1 MSGPE
6 LHLKNSGS
14 YTRRMPISAG
24 LEPYSG
30 AWTTNEVAH
39 LLKRTLFGA
48 TRADIEHFL
57 GLGRAQAVNELLSID
72 PAPLAP
78 PLKDYDNKDI
88 AAGDPDLGIAIGQ
101 TWVDIFTQDGN
112 ANGRRTDSL
121 RAWWIGNMIDQDRTI
136 REKMTLFWQN
146 HFVTSA
152 GDVGNARFSY
162 LYNTMLRRQALGNL
176 KTLTRAV
183 TLSPAMLNYLN
194 GRYNTAGAP
203 DENFARELQEL
214 FTLGKENQPNYT
226 EEDVKTVARVLTGWR
241 VKDADNSVYFDPR
254 GHDDKNKSFSSF
266 YSGTTITGG
275 SDAASG
281 DRELDAL
288 MNMIFAKDIEV
299 SRFIVTKLYR
309 WFVYYQIDDA
319 TKTNMIEPL
328 AKLLRDGGW
337 EIKPVLSALLNSA
350 HFFDGANQGC
360 VIKSPMDYMIGFCR
374 ETHLKFPPASD
385 TATRYQF
392 YKVIA
397 WFGYLLQQF
406 PCDPPD
412 VSGWKAYYQAPNFHE
427 IWITSDSY
435 PKRVQFADLLGVYG
449 YTINNFELKVDHLSF
464 AAGMPNPSD
473 PNQLLNDVLTVLYR
487 VPLSATTRERI
498 KHDILLSGQ
507 ANDYYW
513 TNAWN
518 AYIANPSDPMAVST
532 VRDRIK
538 GLMQYLM
545 NLAEYQL
552 S

>member
-1 MSGPE
+1 MSGPNTY
-6 LHLKNSGS
+6 L
-14 YTRRMPISAG
+14 RMPVTTG

-30 AWTTNEVAH
+30 PWTANEVAH

-57 GLGRAQAVNELLSID
+57 SMSPAQAVNALLSID
-72 PAPLAP
+72 PTPLAP

-88 AAGDPDLGIAIGQ
+88 AADDPDLNITIGQ
-101 TWVDIFTQDGN
+101 TWVDTYTQDGT

-121 RAWWIGNMIDQDRTI
+121 RAWWIGNMIDQDRTV

-152 GDVGNARFSY
+152 GDVNNARFSY
-162 LYNTMLRRQALGNL
+162 LYNSLLRAHAVGNF
-176 KTLTRAV
+176 KALTRAI

-194 GRYNTAGAP
+194 GRYNSAGAP

-214 FTLGKENQPNYT
+214 FTLGKENQPNYA
-226 EEDVKTVARVLTGWR
+226 EADVKTAARVLTGWR
-241 VKDADNSVYFDPR
+241 VNDADNSVHFDPR
-254 GHDDKNKSFSSF
+254 AHDDKNKTFSSF
-266 YSGTTITGG
+266 YSGTTITGSG
-275 SDAASG
+275 DAAAG

-288 MNMIFAKDIEV
+288 LDMIFAKNVEV

-309 WFVYYQIDDA
+309 WFVYYQIDDP
-319 TKTNMIEPL
+319 TRVNVIEPL
-328 AKLLRDGGW
+328 AKMLRDGGW
-337 EIKPVLSALLNSA
+337 EVKPVLSALFNSA
-350 HFFDGANQGC
+350 HFFDVANQGC
-360 VIKSPMDYMIGFCR
+360 CIKSPMDFMIGFCR
-374 ETHLKFPPASD
+374 ETGIKFPPVSD

-392 YKVIA
+392 MKLIA

-427 IWITSDSY
+427 IWITSDTY
-435 PKRVQFADLLGVYG
+435 PKRNQFADLLLIFGH
-449 YTINNFELKVDHLSF
+449 TINGFELKVNPLSF
-464 AAGMPNPSD
+464 AAGMSNPSD

-487 VPLSATTRERI
+487 VPLSAATRERI

-518 AYIANPSDPMAVST
+518 AYIANPADNMAAMAVN
-532 VRDRIK
+532 DRIR